1 VPSKP
6 RELYDAYVFDLDGT
20 VVLGEAL
27 LPTVAE
33 TIGKLRALRR
43 RTLFLTNNPTST
55 PAEYALALTA
65 LGVPA
70 VPDDIV
76 TSALVLV
83 DHLRTTSPAARLMV
97 IGEAALIR
105 TLEEGGFEIVTDP
118 RRTDVLIASFDRSF
132 DYAKLQAAFDAV
144 RAGARFLATNGDRY
158 RPTPEGG
165 QPDAAAVIAAIEA
178 SSGRRCEQ
186 IVGKPS
192 ALTSRFLLDRLKL
205 PSDRCL
211 LVGDRL
217 ETDIAMALQ
226 AGMAAALVLTGA
238 TTRAAAST
246 SCIVPTYIL
255 DRLIDV
261 LPQPQGP
268 GRPPSK

>member
-1 VPSKP
+1 VQ
-6 RELYDAYVFDLDGT
+6 LYDAYVFDLDGT

-43 RTLFLTNNPTST
+43 RTLFLTNNPTSA
-55 PAEYALALTA
+55 PADYSRTLTA
-65 LGVPA
+65 LGITTPA
-70 VPDDIV
+70 EDIV

-83 DHLRTTSPAARLMV
+83 DHLRRTMPAARLMV

-105 TLEEGGFEIVTDP
+105 ALEEGGFEIVTDP
-118 RRTDVLIASFDRSF
+118 RRTDVLVASFDRTF
-132 DYAKLQAAFDAV
+132 DYAKLQGAFDAV
-144 RAGARFLATNGDRY
+144 RAGARFFATNGDRY

-178 SSGRRCEQ
+178 CSGKRCEQ

-192 ALTSRFLLDRLKL
+192 ALTSRFLLDRLEL
-205 PSDRCL
+205 PPDRCL

-217 ETDIAMALQ
+217 ETDVAMALQ

-238 TTRAAAST
+238 TTRAEAAAS
-246 SCIVPTYIL
+246 SIVPTYVL
-255 DRLIDV
+255 DRLIDL
-261 LPQPQGP
+261 LPQPSP
-268 GRPPSK
+268 HNRRHPERSEA